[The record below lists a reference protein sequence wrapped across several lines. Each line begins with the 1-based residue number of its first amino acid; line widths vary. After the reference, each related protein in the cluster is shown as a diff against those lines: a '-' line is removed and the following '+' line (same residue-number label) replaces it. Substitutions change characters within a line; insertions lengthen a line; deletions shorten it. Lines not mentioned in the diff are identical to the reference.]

1 MNTEPIA
8 RFLKHEFEVK
18 DRSNPGYDAMV
29 AHLFIRASVEFP
41 AAELGEVEKII
52 RGIIRKG
59 WKLAELD

>member
-1 MNTEPIA
+1 M
-8 RFLKHEFEVK
+8 K

>member
-29 AHLFIRASVEFP
+29 AHLFIRASVEFQ

-52 RGIIRKG
+52 RGIIQKG